1 MSWCDVLLD
10 NQKQMTM
17 QERIFGV
24 VTGIVTNNQDPDN
37 LGRVKV
43 RFPWL
48 TGKNSESDTVES
60 YWARLA
66 TPMAGLKYGVYF
78 LPEQDTEVLVVF
90 EQGDVRFP
98 YILGGLWNGKQIP
111 PETNKDG
118 QNIHLIKTKSGHF
131 IRLDDTEKAEK
142 IEVIDSS
149 GNNMMVIDTPTNSI
163 TISAAKDITLS
174 APKGTIKLDARSI
187 DINSSFNTK
196 IDAGAEMT
204 ISASTTISVSGE
216 MINLN

>member
-1 MSWCDVLLD
+1 DT
-10 NQKQMTM
+10 QKQMTM

-48 TGKNSESDTVES
+48 TGGNSGRDTVES
-60 YWARLA
+60 YWARIA
-66 TPMAGLKYGVYF
+66 TPMAGSKYGVYF

-98 YILGGLWNGKQIP
+98 YIIGGLWNGKQIP
-111 PETNKDG
+111 PETNEKG
-118 QNIHLIKTKSGHF
+118 RNIGLIKTKSGHM
-131 IRLDDTEKAEK
+131 IRLNDTGKSEK

-163 TISAAKDITLS
+163 TITAAKDITLS

-187 DINSSFNTK
+187 NINSSLNTK
-196 IDAGAEMT
+196 IDAGTEMN

>member
-1 MSWCDVLLD
+1 MNWCDVLLD
-10 NQKQMTM
+10 TQKQMTM

-43 RFPWL
+43 HFPWL
-48 TGKNSESDTVES
+48 TGGNRGRDTVES
-60 YWARLA
+60 YWARIA
-66 TPMAGLKYGVYF
+66 TPMAGSKYGVYF

-98 YILGGLWNGKQIP
+98 YIIGGLWNGKQIP
-111 PETNKDG
+111 PETNEKG
-118 QNIHLIKTKSGHF
+118 RNIGLIKTKSGHM
-131 IRLDDTEKAEK
+131 IRLNDTGKSEK

-163 TISAAKDITLS
+163 TITAAKDITLS
-174 APKGTIKLDARSI
+174 APKGTIKLDARNI
-187 DINSSFNTK
+187 NINSSLNTK
-196 IDAGAEMT
+196 IDAGTEMN